1 MILVEIS
8 LHNTFDFHRCLGSCV
23 HLGAFSKQLVI
34 EQNDSQ
40 SGAKQ
45 SIKTGMARLQLV
57 I

>member
-23 HLGAFSKQLVI
+23 HLGAFPKQLVI